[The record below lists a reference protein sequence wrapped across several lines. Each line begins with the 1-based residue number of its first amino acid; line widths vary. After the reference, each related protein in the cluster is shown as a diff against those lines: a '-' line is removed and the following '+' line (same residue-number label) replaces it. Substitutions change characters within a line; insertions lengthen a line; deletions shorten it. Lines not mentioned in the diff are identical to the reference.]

1 MKCCNC
7 KHVDLEPKELEH
19 GLLAAVCPSCHSSL
33 LPLMNYR
40 YWSERSHEV
49 SNISTE
55 LAEETSGAKQCPK
68 CQRLMSKFKLGVA
81 TKNRLELCGHCD
93 EVWLD
98 TGEWDLVKK
107 LDLHE
112 KLSSVFTDA
121 WQRNIL
127 KQREA
132 SSLRDH
138 YSQVLGEK
146 DFEKVNEFKLWL
158 DKHPKRAEIKHYI
171 TINF

>member
-1 MKCCNC
+1 MPALN
-7 KHVDLEPKELEH
+7 VEIQI
-19 GLLAAVCPSCHSSL
+19 G
-33 LPLMNYR
+33 
-40 YWSERSHEV
+40 RSH
-49 SNISTE
+49 
-55 LAEETSGAKQCPK
+55 
-68 CQRLMSKFKLGVA
+68 
-81 TKNRLELCGHCD
+81 KNRLELCGHCD